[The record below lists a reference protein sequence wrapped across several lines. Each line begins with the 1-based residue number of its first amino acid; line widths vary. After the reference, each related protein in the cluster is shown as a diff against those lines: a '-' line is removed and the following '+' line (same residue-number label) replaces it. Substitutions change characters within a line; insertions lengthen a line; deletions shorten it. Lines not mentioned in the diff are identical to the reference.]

1 MLDVLIEISAPGPG
15 QGAERRAPSHQAAIA
30 PAEEGPPPSNG
41 AEGGLVDHLDGEL
54 ISGYGESTDDD
65 EMDDDVV
72 LIRRP
77 KTE

>member
-1 MLDVLIEISAPGPG
+1 MLDALIEISAPGPG
-15 QGAERRAPSHQAAIA
+15 QRAERRALSHTHAIA
-30 PAEEGPPPSNG
+30 PAEEGPPPPNG

-54 ISGYGESTDDD
+54 ISGHGESTDDD